1 MTVSMDQ
8 RLIVI
13 AGFMGSGKT
22 TVARALTDLLGW
34 EAQDLDESISREE
47 QRSPK
52 EIIEQDGEERF
63 REIETR
69 ALSELLKRNSAGV
82 VALGGGTW
90 TVPANRKLLAEH
102 SATTIWL
109 DAPFE
114 LCWQRIKASGQSR
127 PLAASYEAAKQRYQE
142 RLGVYG
148 LTDHR
153 IEINVNDSAEE
164 IAVMIA
170 SIFQNAENN

>member
-1 MTVSMDQ
+1 MDQ

-22 TVARALTDLLGW
+22 TVARALANLLGC
-34 EAQDLDESISREE
+34 EALDLDESIAEDQ

-52 EIIEQDGEERF
+52 EIIEQAGEDRF

-69 ALSELLKRNSAGV
+69 ALAELLSRAAGVV

-90 TVPANRKLLAEH
+90 TLPANRKLLTEH
-102 SATTIWL
+102 RAITIWL

-114 LCWQRIKASGQSR
+114 LCWNRIEASGQKR
-127 PLAASYEAAKQRYQE
+127 PLAPSEQ
-142 RLGVYG
+142 
-148 LTDHR
+148 
-153 IEINVNDSAEE
+153 
-164 IAVMIA
+164 
-170 SIFQNAENN
+170 

>member
-1 MTVSMDQ
+1 VSINQ

-22 TVARALTDLLGW
+22 TVARALASLLGC
-34 EAQDLDESISREE
+34 EAFDLDESIARAE

-52 EIIEQDGEERF
+52 EIIEQDGEDKF
-63 REIETR
+63 REIETCT
-69 ALSELLKRNSAGV
+69 LSELLKRQAAGV

-90 TVPANRKLLAEH
+90 TIPANRKLLAER
-102 SATTIWL
+102 SAITIWL

-114 LCWQRIKASGQSR
+114 LCWNRIEASRQRR
-127 PLAASYEAAKQRYQE
+127 PLAPSEEAARKRYQQ
-142 RLGVYG
+142 RLDVYG
-148 LTDHR
+148 LADHR

-164 IAVMIA
+164 IAKTAA
-170 SIFQNAENN
+170 SILRDGGNS

>member
-52 EIIEQDGEERF
+52 EIIEQDGEDRF
-63 REIETR
+63 REIETQ

-90 TVPANRKLLAEH
+90 TVPANRKLLADIQRLRSGWMRH
-102 SATTIWL
+102 LSCVGNGSRQAGKADHWL
-109 DAPFE
+109 
-114 LCWQRIKASGQSR
+114 LHTKLRNSVTRNAS
-127 PLAASYEAAKQRYQE
+127 
-142 RLGVYG
+142 VFM
-148 LTDHR
+148 D
-153 IEINVNDSAEE
+153 
-164 IAVMIA
+164 
-170 SIFQNAENN
+170 

>member
-22 TVARALTDLLGW
+22 TVARALAGLLGC
-34 EAQDLDESISREE
+34 EATDLDESIARGE

-52 EIIEQDGEERF
+52 EIIEQDGEDRF

-69 ALSELLKRNSAGV
+69 ALSELLKRKSAGV

-90 TVPANRKLLAEH
+90 IVPKNRMLLAQK
-102 SATTIWL
+102 SAITIWL

-114 LCWQRIKASGQSR
+114 LCWQRIEASGQRR
-127 PLAASYEAAKQRYQE
+127 PLAPSEEAARQRYQDRVNDYE
-142 RLGVYG
+142 LA
-148 LTDHR
+148 DHR
-153 IEINVNDSAEE
+153 IEVSVNDSAEE
-164 IAVMIA
+164 IAKTIA
-170 SIFQNAENN
+170 SVLQNGEKN

>member
-1 MTVSMDQ
+1 MNQ

-22 TVARALTDLLGW
+22 TVAGALASLLGC
-34 EAQDLDESISREE
+34 ESMDLDESIARSE

-52 EIIEQDGEERF
+52 EIIEEDGEEKF

-69 ALSELLKRNSAGV
+69 ALAELLKRDADGV

-90 TVPANRKLLAEH
+90 TIPANRKLLGQQ
-102 SATTIWL
+102 SAITIWL

-114 LCWQRIKASGQSR
+114 LCWNRIEASRQRR
-127 PLAASYEAAKQRYQE
+127 PLAPSFEAAKQRYQD
-142 RLGVYG
+142 RLGIYG
-148 LTDHR
+148 LADHR
-153 IEINVNDSAEE
+153 IEISASDSAEE
-164 IAVMIA
+164 IAKRIA
-170 SIFQNAENN
+170 SIL

>member
-1 MTVSMDQ
+1 MHP

-22 TVARALTDLLGW
+22 TVARALASLLGC
-34 EAQDLDESISREE
+34 EVLDLDESIARDE

-52 EIIEQDGEERF
+52 EIIEQDGEDNF

-69 ALSELLKRNSAGV
+69 ALAEFLKKDAAGV

-90 TVPANRKLLAEH
+90 TIPANRRLLAKH
-102 SATTIWL
+102 GAITIWL

-114 LCWQRIKASGQSR
+114 LCWNRIEASRQRR
-127 PLAASYEAAKQRYQE
+127 PLAPSYEAAKQRYQD
-142 RLGVYG
+142 RVGVYR
-148 LTDHR
+148 LADYR
-153 IEINVNDSAEE
+153 IEINTSDSAEE
-164 IAVMIA
+164 IAKTIA
-170 SIFQNAENN
+170 ALISRHSGNN

>member
-1 MTVSMDQ
+1 MNQ

-22 TVARALTDLLGW
+22 TVARALGNLLGCD
-34 EAQDLDESISREE
+34 ALDLDESIARVE

-52 EIIEQDGEERF
+52 EIIEQEGEDKF
-63 REIETR
+63 RQIETV
-69 ALSELLKRNSAGV
+69 ALTELLKNDAAGV

-90 TVPANRKLLAEH
+90 TIPANRKLLAEH
-102 SATTIWL
+102 GAITIWL

-114 LCWQRIKASGQSR
+114 LCWNRIEAARQER
-127 PLAASYEAAKQRYQE
+127 PLAPSEEAAKQRYQD
-142 RLGVYG
+142 RLSIYA

-153 IEINVNDSAEE
+153 IEINASNSVEE
-164 IAVMIA
+164 IAQTIA
-170 SIFQNAENN
+170 SILRDRANS

>member
-1 MTVSMDQ
+1 MNQ

-22 TVARALTDLLGW
+22 TVARALGNLLGCD
-34 EAQDLDESISREE
+34 ALDLDESIARVE

-52 EIIEQDGEERF
+52 EIIEQEGEDKF
-63 REIETR
+63 RQIETV
-69 ALSELLKRNSAGV
+69 ALSELLKNDAAGV

-90 TVPANRKLLAEH
+90 TIPANRKLLAEH
-102 SATTIWL
+102 GAITIWL

-114 LCWQRIKASGQSR
+114 LCWNRIEAARQER
-127 PLAASYEAAKQRYQE
+127 PLAPTFESARQRYQE
-142 RLGVYG
+142 RLGIYA
-148 LTDHR
+148 LADHR

-164 IAVMIA
+164 IAQTIA
-170 SIFQNAENN
+170 SILRDRANS